1 MSLMIMTQNSPLNL
15 YMYIEQRRKLHK
27 NLYMHRHPR
36 PWTAPDQS
44 WRDGDN
50 GSTGL
55 GLRTTDS
62 METTLPLPCL
72 NMYAEQRPK
81 LLMHPH
87 MHRHLRP
94 CRRRECAGRTMTVLA
109 PGANRGQRD

>member
-1 MSLMIMTQNSPLNL
+1 MSLMIMTPNSPLNL

-62 METTLPLPCL
+62 METCTRNNGQSCACTSTCTGT
-72 NMYAEQRPK
+72 YGRADAESVP
-81 LLMHPH
+81 
-87 MHRHLRP
+87 
-94 CRRRECAGRTMTVLA
+94 EGR
-109 PGANRGQRD
+109 